1 MKKTSVIACLV
12 LTIAAATSIRAHHS
26 FSMFD
31 ASKEEVVVG
40 DVVRWAFNS
49 PHTVLYLRDAKGTAW
64 GFEGAAPPALV
75 GRNPKIDGFT
85 FKPGD
90 RVTMIHCPLGDG
102 RNGGAIGLVVT
113 KDGTGTTPPTADA
126 VPVRV
131 RTIGRSG
138 SRPATRRRP
147 RRRARRRSSAAKPAP
162 NLSCTAQDGPST
174 KAPSTKDQIQRS

>member
-1 MKKTSVIACLV
+1 MKKTSVTACLV

-113 KDGTGTTPPTADA
+113 KDGTWYNPAD
-126 VPVRV
+126 
-131 RTIGRSG
+131 GG
-138 SRPATRRRP
+138 C
-147 RRRARRRSSAAKPAP
+147 RAGASQDNWKKWLEAGYTSK
-162 NLSCTAQDGPST
+162 AQAEGAS
-174 KAPSTKDQIQRS
+174 KK

>member
-1 MKKTSVIACLV
+1 MKKTSLIACV
-12 LTIAAATSIRAHHS
+12 ALTIAAATTVRAHHS

-49 PHTVLYLRDAKGTAW
+49 PHTVLYLRDAKGTTW

-102 RNGGAIGLVVT
+102 RSGGAIGLVVT
-113 KDGTGTTPPTADA
+113 KDGIWYNPAD
-126 VPVRV
+126 
-131 RTIGRSG
+131 GG
-138 SRPATRRRP
+138 C
-147 RRRARRRSSAAKPAP
+147 RAGASQDNWKKWLDAGYTSKAQAESAAK
-162 NLSCTAQDGPST
+162 
-174 KAPSTKDQIQRS
+174 K

>member
-1 MKKTSVIACLV
+1 MKKTSVFACLV
-12 LTIAAATSIRAHHS
+12 LTISAATSIRAHHS

-49 PHTVLYLRDAKGTAW
+49 PHTALYLRDAKGITW

-102 RNGGAIGLVVT
+102 RNGGAIGLVMT
-113 KDGTGTTPPTADA
+113 KDGTWYNPADGGCRA
-126 VPVRV
+126 GASQENWKKWLEAGY
-131 RTIGRSG
+131 T
-138 SRPATRRRP
+138 SRAQ
-147 RRRARRRSSAAKPAP
+147 AEAAK
-162 NLSCTAQDGPST
+162 
-174 KAPSTKDQIQRS
+174 K

>member
-1 MKKTSVIACLV
+1 MKKSSVIACVV
-12 LTIAAATSIRAHHS
+12 LTIAAATSIGAHHS

-31 ASKEEVVVG
+31 ASKEQVVVG

-49 PHTVLYLRDAKGTAW
+49 PHTVLYLRDAKGTTW

-113 KDGTGTTPPTADA
+113 KDGTWYNPAD
-126 VPVRV
+126 
-131 RTIGRSG
+131 GG
-138 SRPATRRRP
+138 C
-147 RRRARRRSSAAKPAP
+147 RASANEQNWRKWLEAGYTSKSQAEAAAK
-162 NLSCTAQDGPST
+162 
-174 KAPSTKDQIQRS
+174 K

>member
-1 MKKTSVIACLV
+1 MKKTSVFACLV
-12 LTIAAATSIRAHHS
+12 LTISAATSIRAHHS

-49 PHTVLYLRDAKGTAW
+49 PHTALYLRDAKGTTW

-90 RVTMIHCPLGDG
+90 RITMIHCPLGDG
-102 RNGGAIGLVVT
+102 RNGGAIGLIMT
-113 KDGTGTTPPTADA
+113 KDGTWYNPAD
-126 VPVRV
+126 
-131 RTIGRSG
+131 GG
-138 SRPATRRRP
+138 C
-147 RRRARRRSSAAKPAP
+147 RAGASQENWKKWLEAGYTSKAQAEAAAK
-162 NLSCTAQDGPST
+162 
-174 KAPSTKDQIQRS
+174 K

>member
-1 MKKTSVIACLV
+1 
-12 LTIAAATSIRAHHS
+12 
-26 FSMFD
+26 MFD
-31 ASKEEVVVG
+31 ASKEQVVVG

-49 PHTVLYLRDAKGTAW
+49 PHTVLYLRDAKGTTW

-113 KDGTGTTPPTADA
+113 KDGTWYNPAD
-126 VPVRV
+126 
-131 RTIGRSG
+131 GG
-138 SRPATRRRP
+138 C
-147 RRRARRRSSAAKPAP
+147 RASANEQNWRKWLEAGYTSKSQAEAAAK
-162 NLSCTAQDGPST
+162 
-174 KAPSTKDQIQRS
+174 K

>member
-12 LTIAAATSIRAHHS
+12 LTIAAAKSIRAHHS

-113 KDGTGTTPPTADA
+113 KDGTWYNPAD
-126 VPVRV
+126 
-131 RTIGRSG
+131 GG
-138 SRPATRRRP
+138 C
-147 RRRARRRSSAAKPAP
+147 RAGASQDNWKKWLEAGYTSK
-162 NLSCTAQDGPST
+162 AQAEGAS
-174 KAPSTKDQIQRS
+174 KK

>member
-1 MKKTSVIACLV
+1 L
-12 LTIAAATSIRAHHS
+12 
-26 FSMFD
+26 FD

-113 KDGTGTTPPTADA
+113 KDGTWYNPAD
-126 VPVRV
+126 
-131 RTIGRSG
+131 GG
-138 SRPATRRRP
+138 C
-147 RRRARRRSSAAKPAP
+147 RAGASQDNWKKWLEAGYTSK
-162 NLSCTAQDGPST
+162 AQAEGAS
-174 KAPSTKDQIQRS
+174 KK

>member
-1 MKKTSVIACLV
+1 MKKTAVFACLV
-12 LTIAAATSIRAHHS
+12 LTISAATSIRAHHS

-49 PHTVLYLRDAKGTAW
+49 PHTVLYLRDAKGTTW

-102 RNGGAIGLVVT
+102 RNGGAIGLVMT
-113 KDGTGTTPPTADA
+113 KDGTWYNAAD
-126 VPVRV
+126 
-131 RTIGRSG
+131 GG
-138 SRPATRRRP
+138 C
-147 RRRARRRSSAAKPAP
+147 RAGASQENWKKWLEAGYTSKAQAEAAAK
-162 NLSCTAQDGPST
+162 
-174 KAPSTKDQIQRS
+174 K